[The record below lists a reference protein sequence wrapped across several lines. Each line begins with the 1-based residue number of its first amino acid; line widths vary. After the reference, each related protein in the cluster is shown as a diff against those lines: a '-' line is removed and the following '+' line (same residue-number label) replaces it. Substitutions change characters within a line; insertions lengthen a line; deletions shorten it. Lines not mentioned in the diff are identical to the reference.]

1 VKRLLALI
9 SAPMILFCA
18 TLVAQPLFPQ
28 LALAQVEDAPAEDA
42 AAGDVAA
49 PEAAPAAAPGDL
61 TPAQRRKAIETK
73 LFEQGITDPAV
84 LAIMESEPTTPAE
97 LLEAASI
104 LANLGQPGLAK
115 PMLQQIVAANLDEAG
130 LAELS
135 HAVDS
140 PRLLRLAQQ
149 EALQPEAAT
158 LVDAIFAAADKHHRD
173 VDRLT
178 ALLPKLLDPSP
189 AVHEAT
195 LLQFMPGREDSVKVL
210 LHAMATA
217 ATPAERRAYT
227 DAIVSLGPIAEG
239 PLLGALESTN
249 EALRVQVI
257 VALGLLEVRGAALLI
272 AVPAV
277 QEPDSPVG
285 QAAQSVLKI
294 LVGNVPP
301 RDQVAKALERMVQH
315 YLTGPS
321 PLPLNLE
328 GMAMLWHWDEKT
340 QQIVMQE
347 YPGDEVGLVLA
358 AQLARELSHLEP
370 ENPKYRRVFLTTLLE
385 AAQLRAGFDQPL
397 PTGPG
402 TAHDQAL
409 AAGPRVLQD
418 VMEYALQQDHVG
430 AAAAAAQLMGELGD
444 HSLVNDGSTQPTPL
458 VMAVRNP
465 DRRVRFA
472 ALGAIMKLSE
482 HSPFPGASY
491 VTEALGFFAQS
502 GGSPR
507 VVIGH
512 PRSTE
517 GQSLVGA
524 LAALGFDA
532 DVASNGKQLIEQATK
547 LPDVQFVIVH
557 ETIERPDAREV
568 LYELGRNPNT
578 GRLPV
583 ALLSTFDGLGA
594 AQRMAAEFPRVY
606 ATVRPHSPGDL
617 EKDVARLQKLA
628 GRSLVTGPE
637 MHAQA
642 EQALIWIGE
651 LADQGNVPYEMQ
663 RLAPSVVRAL
673 FFNDLTATAA
683 ATLAKLPSAAG
694 QQEMVNLASLRTTP
708 IALRREL
715 AKAFDENIAR
725 FGVQLTSDQIVAQ
738 YERYN
743 LSVDADKD
751 TQQVLGLLLD
761 SLEKP
766 TKKSDVEVE
775 SEK

>member
-1 VKRLLALI
+1 MKRLLALI
-9 SAPMILFCA
+9 SAPMILSCA
-18 TLVAQPLFPQ
+18 TFVALPLLPQ
-28 LALAQVEDAPAEDA
+28 LAFAQFDDAAAEDAATDDAGAAEDAPAT
-42 AAGDVAA
+42 
-49 PEAAPAAAPGDL
+49 APGDL
-61 TPAQRRKAIETK
+61 TPTQRRKAIEKK

-84 LAIMESEPTTPAE
+84 LAIMESEPSTPAE

-115 PMLQQIVAANLDEAG
+115 PMLQQLVAANLDEAG

-135 HAVDS
+135 HSSDT
-140 PRLLRLAQQ
+140 PRLLRLSQQ
-149 EALQPEAAT
+149 EALQPEASK

-178 ALLPKLLDPSP
+178 ALLPKLLDASP
-189 AVHEAT
+189 AIREGA
-195 LLQFMPGREDSVKVL
+195 LLQLIPGREESVKVL

-217 ATPAERRAYT
+217 TTPAERAAYT
-227 DAIVSLGPIAEG
+227 DAIVSLGSIVEG

-257 VALGLLEVRGAALLI
+257 VALGLLEVRQAALLI

-285 QAAQSVLKI
+285 QAAQSALKI
-294 LVGNVPP
+294 LIGNVPP
-301 RDQVAKALERMVQH
+301 RDQVATALERMVQH

-321 PLPLNLE
+321 PLPVNLE
-328 GMAMLWHWDEKT
+328 GMATLWHWDAKT
-340 QQIVMQE
+340 QQIVSQQ

-385 AAQLRAGFDQPL
+385 AAQLRAGFDKPL
-397 PTGPG
+397 PTGAG

-409 AAGPRVLQD
+409 TAGPRVLQD
-418 VMEYALQQDHVG
+418 VMEYALKQDHVG
-430 AAAAAAQLMGELGD
+430 AAAAAARLMGELGD
-444 HSLVNDGSTQPTPL
+444 HSLLNDGSNQPTPL

-472 ALGAIMKLSE
+472 ALGAIMKLSNQ
-482 HSPFPGASY
+482 SPFPGASY

-512 PRSTE
+512 PRSAE
-517 GQSLVGA
+517 GQGLVGA

-532 DVASNGKQLIEQATK
+532 DVASNGKQLIEQASK

-557 ETIERPDAREV
+557 ETIERPDVREV
-568 LYELGRNPNT
+568 LYELGRDANT

-583 ALLSTFDGLGA
+583 ALLSTFDGLPA
-594 AQRMAAEFPRVY
+594 AQRMAAEFPRVF

-642 EQALIWIGE
+642 EQALKWIGE
-651 LADQGNVPYEMQ
+651 LADKRNVPYEMQ

-673 FFNDLTATAA
+673 FFNDLASTAA
-683 ATLAKLPSAAG
+683 SVLAKLPSALG

-715 AKAFDENIAR
+715 AKAFDESVAR
-725 FGVQLTSDQIVAQ
+725 FGVLLKSDQIVAQ
-738 YERYN
+738 YDRYN
-743 LSVDADKD
+743 LSVDADTD

-766 TKKSDVEVE
+766 TREKSQVTN
-775 SEK
+775 SK